1 MIQTV
6 GVIGAGQMGQG
17 IAQVLACASI
27 NVCLVDLS
35 QQVLDS
41 ALATTSNSVAKLHEK
56 GKLAADINPLPF
68 IQTSTDMKSLA
79 ECDLVIEAVTE
90 EEMTKRSIFE
100 SLNQLCR
107 SDTLLASNT
116 SSISIGR
123 LAALVE
129 HPERVIG
136 VHFMNPV
143 PLMPLIEVI
152 EAKQTSTETV
162 AAVNQL
168 AERIQKTAVVVKD
181 RPAFVLN
188 RILLPTINEAIRVV
202 EEGTATAEQV
212 DQIMTLG
219 AGFPMGPLA
228 LADMIGL
235 DTCLSILDLMFVEL
249 KDSRYLPAPMLRER
263 VVAGHLGKKSGEG
276 FYQYAERA

>member
-27 NVCLVDLS
+27 DVCLVDLS
-35 QQVLDS
+35 QDALDR
-41 ALATTSNSVAKLHEK
+41 ALLTTSNSVYKLQEK
-56 GKLAADINPLPF
+56 GKLSTDINPLPF
-68 IQTSTDMKSLA
+68 IHTSTDMQLLA
-79 ECDLVIEAVTE
+79 DCDLVIEAVTE
-90 EEMTKRSIFE
+90 DEMTKRTIFE
-100 SLNQLCR
+100 SLNQICHP
-107 SDTLLASNT
+107 DALLASNT

-123 LAALVE
+123 LAAIVDQ
-129 HPERVIG
+129 PERVIG

-152 EAKQTSTETV
+152 EAKQTSAESV
-162 AAVNQL
+162 AAVQQL
-168 AERIQKTAVVVKD
+168 ADRIEKTAVVVKD

-249 KDSRYLPAPMLRER
+249 KDSRYLPAPLLREQ
-263 VVAGHLGKKSGEG
+263 VVAGRLGKKTGEG
-276 FYQYAERA
+276 FYQYV

>member
-35 QQVLDS
+35 QDTLDR
-41 ALATTSNSVAKLHEK
+41 ALLTTSNSVCKLQEK
-56 GKLAADINPLPF
+56 GKLSTDINPLPF
-68 IQTSTDMKSLA
+68 IQTSADMQLLA
-79 ECDLVIEAVTE
+79 DCDLVIEAVTE
-90 EEMTKRSIFE
+90 DEMTKRTIFE
-100 SLNQLCR
+100 SLNQICR
-107 SDTLLASNT
+107 ADALLASNT

-123 LAALVE
+123 LAAIVDQ
-129 HPERVIG
+129 PERVIG

-152 EAKQTSTETV
+152 EAKQTSAESV
-162 AAVNQL
+162 AAVQQL
-168 AERIQKTAVVVKD
+168 AERIEKTAVVVKD

-249 KDSRYLPAPMLRER
+249 KDSRYLPAPLLREL
-263 VVAGHLGKKSGEG
+263 VVAGRLGKKTGEG
-276 FYQYAERA
+276 FYQYV

>member
-27 NVCLVDLS
+27 DVCLVDLS
-35 QQVLDS
+35 QQ
-41 ALATTSNSVAKLHEK
+41 ALEKALITTSNSVSKLQEK
-56 GKLAADINPLPF
+56 GKLSTDINPLSF
-68 IQTSTDMKSLA
+68 IETSTDMQCFA
-79 ECDLVIEAVTE
+79 HCDLVIEAVTE
-90 EEMTKRSIFE
+90 DEMTKRTMFE
-100 SLNQLCR
+100 SLNKICR
-107 SDTLLASNT
+107 PDALLASNT

-123 LAALVE
+123 LASIVDK
-129 HPERVIG
+129 PERMIG

-152 EAKQTSTETV
+152 EAKQTSAETV
-162 AAVNQL
+162 TAIQQL
-168 AERIQKTAVVVKD
+168 AERIEKTAVVVKD

-249 KDSRYLPAPMLRER
+249 KDSRYLPAPLLREQ
-263 VVAGHLGKKSGEG
+263 VVAGRLGKKSGEG
-276 FYQYAERA
+276 FYQYA

>member
-27 NVCLVDLS
+27 DVCLVDLS
-35 QQVLDS
+35 QQ
-41 ALATTSNSVAKLHEK
+41 ALEKALITTSNSVSKLQEK
-56 GKLAADINPLPF
+56 GKLSTDLNPLSF
-68 IQTSTDMKSLA
+68 IETSTDIQLLA
-79 ECDLVIEAVTE
+79 KCDLVIEAVTE
-90 EEMTKRSIFE
+90 DEMTKRIIFE
-100 SLNQLCR
+100 SLNQICR
-107 SDTLLASNT
+107 SDALLASNT

-123 LAALVE
+123 LAAIVDR
-129 HPERVIG
+129 PERMIG

-152 EAKQTSTETV
+152 ESKQTAIETV
-162 AAVNQL
+162 TTIQQL
-168 AERIQKTAVVVKD
+168 AERIEKTAVVVKD

-249 KDSRYLPAPMLRER
+249 KDSRYLPAPLLREQ
-263 VVAGHLGKKSGEG
+263 VVAGRLGKKSGEG
-276 FYQYAERA
+276 FYQYA

>member
-35 QQVLDS
+35 QQALDN
-41 ALATTSNSVAKLHEK
+41 ALETTLSSVTKLKEK
-56 GKLAADINPLPF
+56 GKLSVDINPLPF
-68 IQTSTDMKSLA
+68 IQTSADMQLLA
-79 ECDLVIEAVTE
+79 DCDLVIEAVTE
-90 EEMTKRSIFE
+90 DEMIKRTIFE
-100 SLNQLCR
+100 SLNQICR
-107 SDTLLASNT
+107 ADALLASNT

-123 LAALVE
+123 LAAIVDQ
-129 HPERVIG
+129 PERVIG

-152 EAKQTSTETV
+152 EAKQTSAESV
-162 AAVNQL
+162 AAVQQL
-168 AERIQKTAVVVKD
+168 AGHIEKTAVVVKD

-249 KDSRYLPAPMLRER
+249 KDSRYLPAPLLREL
-263 VVAGHLGKKSGEG
+263 VVVGRLGKKTGEG
-276 FYQYAERA
+276 FYQYV

>member
-27 NVCLVDLS
+27 DVCLVDLS
-35 QQVLDS
+35 QQ
-41 ALATTSNSVAKLHEK
+41 ALEKALVTTSNSVLKLQER
-56 GKLAADINPLPF
+56 GTLSTSIDPLPF
-68 IQTSTDMKSLA
+68 IQTSTDMQLLA
-79 ECDLVIEAVTE
+79 TCDLVIEAVTE
-90 EEMTKRSIFE
+90 DEMTKREIFV
-100 SLNQLCR
+100 SLDQICR
-107 SDTLLASNT
+107 SDALLASNT

-123 LAALVE
+123 LAAIVDR
-129 HPERVIG
+129 PERMIG

-152 EAKQTSTETV
+152 EAKQTSAQTV
-162 AAVNQL
+162 AMIQQL
-168 AERIQKTAVVVKD
+168 AARIEKTAVVVKD

-249 KDSRYLPAPMLRER
+249 KDARYLPAPLLREQ
-263 VVAGHLGKKSGEG
+263 VVAGRLGKKSGEG
-276 FYQYAERA
+276 FYHYA

>member
-1 MIQTV
+1 MIKRV

-17 IAQVLACASI
+17 ITQVLACADI
-27 NVCLVDLS
+27 AVTLVDLS
-35 QQVLDS
+35 QDQLDT
-41 ALATTSNSVAKLHEK
+41 ALATTEASIAKLKER
-56 GKLAADINPLPF
+56 GKLAAEVNPLPN
-68 IQTSTDMKSLA
+68 ISVTTEMGQVADC
-79 ECDLVIEAVTE
+79 ELVIEAVTE
-90 EEMTKRSIFE
+90 DEMTKRRIFS
-100 SLNQLCR
+100 SLNEICS
-107 SDTLLASNT
+107 SDAILASNT

-123 LAALVE
+123 LAAIID
-129 HPERVIG
+129 HPERMIG

-152 EAKQTSTETV
+152 EAKATAQKTV
-162 AAVNQL
+162 AAVTEL
-168 AERIQKTAVVVKD
+168 SERLGKTAVVVKD

-249 KDSRYLPAPMLRER
+249 KDPRYLPAPMLREM
-263 VVAGHLGKKSGEG
+263 VIDQQLGRKSGVG
-276 FYQYAERA
+276 FYRYDQ

>member
-35 QQVLDS
+35 QDALDR
-41 ALATTSNSVAKLHEK
+41 ALLTTSNSVSKLQEK
-56 GKLAADINPLPF
+56 GKLSTDINPLPF
-68 IQTSTDMKSLA
+68 IQTSADMQLLA
-79 ECDLVIEAVTE
+79 DCDLVIEAVTE
-90 EEMTKRSIFE
+90 DEMTKRTIFE
-100 SLNQLCR
+100 SLNQICR
-107 SDTLLASNT
+107 ADALLASNT

-123 LAALVE
+123 LAAIVDQ
-129 HPERVIG
+129 PERVIG

-152 EAKQTSTETV
+152 EAKQTSAESV
-162 AAVNQL
+162 AAVQQL
-168 AERIQKTAVVVKD
+168 AERIEKTAVVVKD

-249 KDSRYLPAPMLRER
+249 KDSRYLPAPLLREQ
-263 VVAGHLGKKSGEG
+263 VVAGRLGKKTGEG
-276 FYQYAERA
+276 FYQYV

>member
-27 NVCLVDLS
+27 DVCLVDLS
-35 QQVLDS
+35 QQ
-41 ALATTSNSVAKLHEK
+41 ALEKALVTTSSSVLKLQEK
-56 GKLAADINPLPF
+56 GTLSTGIDPLSF
-68 IQTSTDMKSLA
+68 IQTSTDMQLLA
-79 ECDLVIEAVTE
+79 TCDLVIEAVTE
-90 EEMTKRSIFE
+90 DEMTKREIFV
-100 SLNQLCR
+100 SLDQICR
-107 SDTLLASNT
+107 PDALLASNT

-123 LAALVE
+123 LAAIVDR
-129 HPERVIG
+129 PERMIG

-152 EAKQTSTETV
+152 EAKQTSAQTV
-162 AAVNQL
+162 AMIQQL
-168 AERIQKTAVVVKD
+168 AARIEKTAVVVKD

-228 LADMIGL
+228 LADLIGL

-249 KDSRYLPAPMLRER
+249 KDARYLPAPLLREQ
-263 VVAGHLGKKSGEG
+263 VVAGRLGKKSGEG
-276 FYQYAERA
+276 FYHYA

>member
-27 NVCLVDLS
+27 DVCLVDLS
-35 QQVLDS
+35 QQ
-41 ALATTSNSVAKLHEK
+41 ALEKALVTTSNSVLKLQER
-56 GKLAADINPLPF
+56 GTLSTSIDPLPF
-68 IQTSTDMKSLA
+68 IQTSTDMQLLA
-79 ECDLVIEAVTE
+79 TCDLVIEAVTE
-90 EEMTKRSIFE
+90 DEMTKREIFV
-100 SLNQLCR
+100 SLDQICR
-107 SDTLLASNT
+107 SDALLASNT

-123 LAALVE
+123 LAAIVDR
-129 HPERVIG
+129 PERMIG

-152 EAKQTSTETV
+152 EAKQTSAQTV
-162 AAVNQL
+162 AMIQQL
-168 AERIQKTAVVVKD
+168 AARIEKTAVVVKD

-228 LADMIGL
+228 LADLIGL

-249 KDSRYLPAPMLRER
+249 KDARYLPAPLLREQ
-263 VVAGHLGKKSGEG
+263 VVAGRLGKKSGEG
-276 FYQYAERA
+276 FYQYA

>member
-35 QQVLDS
+35 QQALDS
-41 ALATTSNSVAKLHEK
+41 ALLTTSSSVAKLQEK
-56 GKLAADINPLPF
+56 GKLNSAINPLPF
-68 IQTSTDMKSLA
+68 IQTSTDMQLLA
-79 ECDLVIEAVTE
+79 DCDLVIEAVTE
-90 EEMTKRSIFE
+90 DEMTKRTIFE
-100 SLNQLCR
+100 SLNQICLP
-107 SDTLLASNT
+107 DAILASNT

-123 LAALVE
+123 LAAIVDQ
-129 HPERVIG
+129 PERMIG

-152 EAKQTSTETV
+152 EAKQTSTESV
-162 AAVNQL
+162 AAVQQL
-168 AERIQKTAVVVKD
+168 AERIEKTAVVVKD

-202 EEGTATAEQV
+202 EEGTASAEQV

-249 KDSRYLPAPMLRER
+249 KDSRYLPAPLLREQ
-263 VVAGHLGKKSGEG
+263 VVAGRLGKKSGEG
-276 FYQYAERA
+276 FYQYA

>member
-27 NVCLVDLS
+27 DVRLVDLS
-35 QQVLDS
+35 PQ
-41 ALATTSNSVAKLHEK
+41 ALEKALITTSSSVSKLQEK
-56 GKLAADINPLPF
+56 GKLGTGIDPLAF
-68 IQTSTDMKSLA
+68 IKTSTDMQLLA

-90 EEMTKRSIFE
+90 DEMTKRKIFE
-100 SLNQLCR
+100 SLNQVCR
-107 SDTLLASNT
+107 SDALLASNT

-123 LAALVE
+123 LAAIIDR
-129 HPERVIG
+129 PERMIG

-152 EAKQTSTETV
+152 EAKQTSAETV
-162 AAVNQL
+162 ALIQQL
-168 AERIQKTAVVVKD
+168 AERIEKTAVVVKD

-249 KDSRYLPAPMLRER
+249 KDSRYLPAPLLREQ
-263 VVAGHLGKKSGEG
+263 VVAGRLGKKSGEG
-276 FYQYAERA
+276 FYQHA

>member
-27 NVCLVDLS
+27 DVCLVDLS
-35 QQVLDS
+35 QQ
-41 ALATTSNSVAKLHEK
+41 ALEKALVTTSSSVLKLQEK
-56 GKLAADINPLPF
+56 GTLSTGIDPLSF
-68 IQTSTDMKSLA
+68 IQTSTDMQLLA
-79 ECDLVIEAVTE
+79 TCDLVIEAVTE
-90 EEMTKRSIFE
+90 DEMTKREIFV
-100 SLNQLCR
+100 SLDQICR
-107 SDTLLASNT
+107 PDALLASNT

-123 LAALVE
+123 LAAIVDR
-129 HPERVIG
+129 PERMIG

-152 EAKQTSTETV
+152 EAKQTSAQTV
-162 AAVNQL
+162 AMIQQL
-168 AERIQKTAVVVKD
+168 AARIEKTAVVVKD

-249 KDSRYLPAPMLRER
+249 KDARYLPAPLLREQ
-263 VVAGHLGKKSGEG
+263 VVAGRLGKKSGEG
-276 FYQYAERA
+276 FYHYA

>member
-27 NVCLVDLS
+27 DVCLVDLS
-35 QQVLDS
+35 QQ
-41 ALATTSNSVAKLHEK
+41 ALEKALVTTSNSVLKLQER
-56 GKLAADINPLPF
+56 GTLSTSIDPLPF
-68 IQTSTDMKSLA
+68 IQTSTDMQLLA
-79 ECDLVIEAVTE
+79 TCDLVIEAVTE
-90 EEMTKRSIFE
+90 DEMTKREIFV
-100 SLNQLCR
+100 SLDQICR
-107 SDTLLASNT
+107 SDALLASNT

-123 LAALVE
+123 LAAIVDR
-129 HPERVIG
+129 PERMIG

-152 EAKQTSTETV
+152 EAKQTSAQTV
-162 AAVNQL
+162 AMIQQL
-168 AERIQKTAVVVKD
+168 AARIEKTAVVVKD

-249 KDSRYLPAPMLRER
+249 KDARYLPAPLLREQ
-263 VVAGHLGKKSGEG
+263 VVAGRLGKKSGEG
-276 FYQYAERA
+276 FYQYA

>member
-1 MIQTV
+1 MIKTV

-27 NVCLVDLS
+27 DVCLVDLS
-35 QQVLDS
+35 QQ
-41 ALATTSNSVAKLHEK
+41 ALEKALITTSSSVSKLQEK
-56 GKLAADINPLPF
+56 GKLGNGIDPLSF
-68 IQTSTDMKSLA
+68 IETSTDMQLLA
-79 ECDLVIEAVTE
+79 KCDLVIEAVTE
-90 EEMTKRSIFE
+90 DEMTKRTIFE
-100 SLNQLCR
+100 SLNQICR
-107 SDTLLASNT
+107 SDALLASNT

-123 LAALVE
+123 LASIVE
-129 HPERVIG
+129 RPERMIG

-152 EAKQTSTETV
+152 EAKQTSVETV
-162 AAVNQL
+162 ATIQQL
-168 AERIQKTAVVVKD
+168 AERIEKTAVVVKD

-202 EEGTATAEQV
+202 EEGTATADQV

-249 KDSRYLPAPMLRER
+249 KDARFLPAPLLREQ
-263 VVAGHLGKKSGEG
+263 VVAGRLGKKSGEG
-276 FYQYAERA
+276 FYQYA

>member
-1 MIQTV
+1 MIKTV

-27 NVCLVDLS
+27 DVCLVDLS
-35 QQVLDS
+35 QQVLEK
-41 ALATTSNSVAKLHEK
+41 ALITTSSSVSKLQEK
-56 GKLAADINPLPF
+56 GKLGNGIDPLSF
-68 IQTSTDMKSLA
+68 IETSTDMQLLA
-79 ECDLVIEAVTE
+79 KCDLVIEAVTE
-90 EEMTKRSIFE
+90 DEMTKRTIFE
-100 SLNQLCR
+100 SLNQICR
-107 SDTLLASNT
+107 SDALLASNT

-123 LAALVE
+123 LASIVE
-129 HPERVIG
+129 RPERMIG

-152 EAKQTSTETV
+152 EAKQTSVETV
-162 AAVNQL
+162 ATIQQL
-168 AERIQKTAVVVKD
+168 AERIEKTAVVVKD

-202 EEGTATAEQV
+202 EEGTATADQV

-249 KDSRYLPAPMLRER
+249 KDARFLPAPLLREQ
-263 VVAGHLGKKSGEG
+263 VVAGRLGKKSGEG
-276 FYQYAERA
+276 FYQYA

>member
-27 NVCLVDLS
+27 DVRLVDLS
-35 QQVLDS
+35 PQ
-41 ALATTSNSVAKLHEK
+41 ALEKALITTSSSVSKLQEK
-56 GKLAADINPLPF
+56 GKLGTGIDPLAF
-68 IQTSTDMKSLA
+68 IKTSTDMQLLA

-90 EEMTKRSIFE
+90 DEMTKRKIFE
-100 SLNQLCR
+100 SLNQVCR
-107 SDTLLASNT
+107 SDALLASNT

-123 LAALVE
+123 LAAIVDR
-129 HPERVIG
+129 PERMIG

-152 EAKQTSTETV
+152 EAKQTSAETV
-162 AAVNQL
+162 ALIQQL
-168 AERIQKTAVVVKD
+168 AERIEKTAVVVKD

-249 KDSRYLPAPMLRER
+249 KDSRYLPAPLLREQ
-263 VVAGHLGKKSGEG
+263 VVAGRLGKKSGEG
-276 FYQYAERA
+276 FYQHA

>member
-27 NVCLVDLS
+27 DVCLVDLS
-35 QQVLDS
+35 QQ
-41 ALATTSNSVAKLHEK
+41 ALEKALVTTSSSVLKLQEK
-56 GKLAADINPLPF
+56 GTLSTSIDPLPF
-68 IQTSTDMKSLA
+68 IQTSTDMQLLA
-79 ECDLVIEAVTE
+79 TCDLVIEAVTE
-90 EEMTKRSIFE
+90 DEMTKREIFV
-100 SLNQLCR
+100 SLDQICR
-107 SDTLLASNT
+107 SDALLASNT

-123 LAALVE
+123 LAAIVDR
-129 HPERVIG
+129 PERMIG

-152 EAKQTSTETV
+152 EAKQTSAQTV
-162 AAVNQL
+162 AMIQQL
-168 AERIQKTAVVVKD
+168 AARIEKTAVVVKD

-228 LADMIGL
+228 LADLIGL

-249 KDSRYLPAPMLRER
+249 KDARYLPAPLLREQ
-263 VVAGHLGKKSGEG
+263 VVAGRLGKKSGEG
-276 FYQYAERA
+276 FYQYA